1 MGAGFSRLP
10 PFSFNPQTM
19 LNIDLLFKGFYRPLC
34 LYAVHYLQ
42 DINAAE
48 DIVGDC
54 FVSLLEHT
62 KAGKQLDN
70 PKSYLYTMV
79 RNACL
84 DRLRK
89 ENSFIADFS
98 PTDLE
103 GHISDEEAA
112 DRSFH
117 EAKLWAAIDSLPDK
131 CRQVFLMSKR
141 DNMKYQEIAQGLGI
155 SEKTVEHHISK
166 ALKTLRGK
174 EKDIFYCLSWMA

>member
-1 MGAGFSRLP
+1 MP
-10 PFSFNPQTM
+10 
-19 LNIDLLFKGFYRPLC
+19 NIDLLFKGFYRSLC

-42 DINAAE
+42 DIDAAE

-54 FVSLLEHT
+54 FVSLLEHM

-89 ENSFIADFS
+89 ENLFITDLS